1 MNGTTALSVIANHAA
16 ARRFDDLSDLTIVRA
31 RQVALDFIGTM
42 LGGYQTRLGRL
53 AADYAAR
60 VMGGDEASIVG
71 DGRRSSLEGAA
82 WANAVMGK
90 YLGMDDSH
98 RTAGHAASE
107 LVPVVLALGEQ
118 LHLSGRQV
126 IKALAVGYDVM
137 DVIQTAVKGWQRER
151 GLDHKGQA
159 GTLASAA
166 AAAVAMRLP
175 AEKIGHALA
184 LSMDM
189 ACGTEQYVYD
199 AGACDTKDLLAGY
212 GARNGIYAAKLAD
225 FGFEGPPGALDGP
238 YGYFHAF
245 GPGYDPAY
253 LDNLDGQALARTG
266 FKPHAGCRHVHAC
279 VDATHELLKRGQ
291 PDLSQIAAIEVDS
304 YQGAI
309 TPSFRV
315 NYEPETVGQAGFSLP
330 VTVSVILTRGS
341 WFREDIEAY
350 NHPEARRLRHLV
362 KVGLD
367 EAIQAEQ
374 PKKNGCEVR
383 IVTRSGEQYR
393 GRVEYAKGE
402 PENMLTDE
410 EFEEKFRYLVGD
422 LLPEERIA
430 RLIACAGRLEQLEDV
445 NELVGLTAPA
455 RRETG
460 EVTFIENDV

>member
-1 MNGTTALSVIANHAA
+1 MMKATTAVETIADYAA
-16 ARRFDDLSDLTIVRA
+16 SRSFDDLDELTIIRA
-31 RQVALDFIGTM
+31 QQVMLDSIGTM
-42 LGGYQTRLGRL
+42 LGGCQTRLGML
-53 AADYAAR
+53 AADYAAE
-60 VMGGDEASIVG
+60 MIGGSDASLVG

-98 RTAGHAASE
+98 RTSGHVAAE
-107 LVPVVLALGEQ
+107 LIPVVLALGEH
-118 LHLSGRQV
+118 LHLSGRQLV
-126 IKALAVGYDVM
+126 TALAVGYDVM
-137 DVIQTAVKGWQRER
+137 DLIHPVVDAWQRER

-159 GTLASAA
+159 GTLASAVT
-166 AAAVAMRLP
+166 AAVAMGLP
-175 AEKIGHALA
+175 AEKIAHALA

-225 FGFEGPPGALDGP
+225 FGFRGPPGALDGP

-245 GPGYDPAY
+245 GPGYDPSY
-253 LDNLDGQALARTG
+253 LEGLDNRALARTG

-279 VDATHELLKRGQ
+279 VDATHELLKSGQ
-291 PDLSQIAAIEVDS
+291 PDLQDITAIEVDT
-304 YQGAI
+304 YHEAI

-315 NYEPETVGQAGFSLP
+315 NYAPQTVGQAGFSLP
-330 VTVSVILTRGS
+330 VTVAVVLTRGS
-341 WFREDIEAY
+341 WFREDIESY
-350 NHPEARRLRHLV
+350 DHPQARRLRHLV

-367 EAIQAEQ
+367 EAIQAEH

-383 IVTRSGEQYR
+383 IFTGSGQTWR

-410 EFEEKFRYLVGD
+410 EFESKFRYLTGD
-422 LLPEERIA
+422 LLPPSQIDRLVDCA
-430 RLIACAGRLEQLEDV
+430 RRLEELDDI
-445 NELVGLTAPA
+445 NELVQCALPVQVAL
-455 RRETG
+455 
-460 EVTFIENDV
+460 

>member
-98 RTAGHAASE
+98 RTAGHVASE

-126 IKALAVGYDVM
+126 IKAMAVGYDVM

-304 YQGAI
+304 YQG
-309 TPSFRV
+309 
-315 NYEPETVGQAGFSLP
+315 
-330 VTVSVILTRGS
+330 
-341 WFREDIEAY
+341 
-350 NHPEARRLRHLV
+350 
-362 KVGLD
+362 
-367 EAIQAEQ
+367 
-374 PKKNGCEVR
+374 CEVR

-410 EFEEKFRYLVGD
+410 EFEEKFRYLAGD

-445 NELVGLTAPA
+445 NELVSLTVPS